1 MPKHESVFFAVE
13 RPRDKLETLP
23 LHQPDFEAVTVDVS
37 EKIAFI
43 LYEGSEVVS
52 VSVRKELPE
61 PSAEAL
67 ELVVVDDDVRRVA
80 WKKVLKAENL
90 GYELSQ
96 MTNIIR
102 AMVKR
107 LQN

>member
-80 WKKVLKAENL
+80 CVDDGGFHACPLLWFFRPGA
-90 GYELSQ
+90 LSPAD
-96 MTNIIR
+96 N
-102 AMVKR
+102 
-107 LQN
+107 